1 MSTSV
6 RVPYIRRA
14 LWQLGWTAF
23 LAFFG
28 AVYEHFGHG
37 VYSPFMIYAF
47 ALPLSL
53 GALPWCALDLKPR
66 RAMCEGAA
74 RLWDSGVLTLAVGSV
89 FRGVLDIFGT
99 TNRLVAVYP
108 AAGAVLLLTGA
119 LWWIRSGKP
128 AHIDAERFAKHNI

>member
-53 GALPWCALDLKPR
+53 GALPWCALALKPR
-66 RAMCEGAA
+66 RAVCEGAA
-74 RLWDSGVLTLAVGSV
+74 RLWDS
-89 FRGVLDIFGT
+89 GVLDIFGT

-128 AHIDAERFAKHNI
+128 AHIDAERSAKHNI

>member
-53 GALPWCALDLKPR
+53 GALPWCALALKPR
-66 RAMCEGAA
+66 RAVCEGAA
-74 RLWDSGVLTLAVGSV
+74 RLWDSGVLTLAVGACSAACWTSSAPPTGSSR
-89 FRGVLDIFGT
+89 FIRRRGPYCF
-99 TNRLVAVYP
+99 
-108 AAGAVLLLTGA
+108 
-119 LWWIRSGKP
+119 
-128 AHIDAERFAKHNI
+128 